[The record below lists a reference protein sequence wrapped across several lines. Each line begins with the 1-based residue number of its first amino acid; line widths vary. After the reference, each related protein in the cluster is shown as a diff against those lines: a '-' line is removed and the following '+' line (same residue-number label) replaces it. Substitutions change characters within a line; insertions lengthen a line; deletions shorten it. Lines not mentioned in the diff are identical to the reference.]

1 MRRFSH
7 PPIRASL
14 LTSLLVSALILNPL
28 ASSVV
33 NARAEEG
40 PAERAPLTF
49 AETVKNTKETESIL
63 LKSEDLTGNPD
74 DEESLP
80 PFPDD
85 EIGES
90 RLREAFASVAETMD
104 PREGEPPIDACEPLL
119 LSRLQTEIGRQGL
132 PADPEAT
139 RYSLLLL
146 RKMNVIDDVT
156 LLPLLAV
163 FPAWSKNGYRE
174 SEWIRKDAEG
184 RTAVVDC
191 PTDQYL
197 RLVASVKTAK
207 GRKMKRRHIRDRI
220 KDGAKE
226 KNDEGELRYLP
237 VQITWLLS
245 LEKTRY
251 DKETAFSLGTVLK
264 QVADAKDS
272 SPRADPEDKPTKVM
286 SKKKKKTGGLSNRLA
301 LYAKYNSFQINKLSE
316 QYKKFTE
323 RMDLFSSEAE
333 LVIKYKD
340 GRDDEVYPLSQQE
353 QYRMAAKM
361 LHKDVE
367 ELKLSGL
374 FAGKSPTFD
383 DVIVAAVET
392 GFLHASELDAA
403 MGVDDVW
410 NPKVSGW
417 TKVLNI
423 VKKYGSTALVLIPNP
438 VSFWAS
444 LGITLAETLITKKV
458 QGPGNADDHGI
469 SIF

>member
-1 MRRFSH
+1 
-7 PPIRASL
+7 
-14 LTSLLVSALILNPL
+14 
-28 ASSVV
+28 
-33 NARAEEG
+33 
-40 PAERAPLTF
+40 
-49 AETVKNTKETESIL
+49 
-63 LKSEDLTGNPD
+63 
-74 DEESLP
+74 
-80 PFPDD
+80 
-85 EIGES
+85 
-90 RLREAFASVAETMD
+90 
-104 PREGEPPIDACEPLL
+104 
-119 LSRLQTEIGRQGL
+119 
-132 PADPEAT
+132 
-139 RYSLLLL
+139 
-146 RKMNVIDDVT
+146 
-156 LLPLLAV
+156 
-163 FPAWSKNGYRE
+163 
-174 SEWIRKDAEG
+174 
-184 RTAVVDC
+184 
-191 PTDQYL
+191 
-197 RLVASVKTAK
+197 
-207 GRKMKRRHIRDRI
+207 MKRRHIRDRI